1 MSSSFIEKNQ
11 QAVEALTR
19 YYIQNT
25 FQRSARID
33 HTVEH
38 ALQETLESMYI
49 PHEDSDIKIES
60 CQKIIEF
67 SEYIAGKVV
76 LYMADKGNPQREHD
90 KNQILRE
97 IGWSYYG
104 RFDFPRKERNKKTNR
119 MEEVFREYLYVYI
132 DPVGFDKGWEFLQ
145 VCAGPNPLL
154 KTKDGTPITDP
165 NKIDKFA
172 CNFTMVD
179 NIEDAVQFALDEEP
193 RPGFFFKQTP
203 AQISSAIA
211 FVSDIKR
218 LPAYIVSKVIP
229 FYQKIIDTELEARNV
244 ARQREAV
251 EKRYED
257 AVIYGAAEAVEP
269 ETTPEETPEVSHYG
283 MTDGDEGSFEF
294 LDDGDDHETEDAA
307 VEDTE
312 NDEAPSSP
320 IQPAVDSQPNG
331 AAAVGDSPTGTSGRH
346 EAPRRGFFQRLRD
359 SIQRPVNDAVASAGV
374 ISPLGSV
381 SEDQEESL
389 SDVDADVPA
398 VGATE
403 TETVGDADVTV
414 GGRHRKEDADDDTD
428 AETST
433 EDTELEDSDESD
445 GEESFES
452 ISETF
457 NWGSVSA
464 QYPADNHAP
473 LGVHDT
479 DDSADEAD
487 SLDAVGDAV
496 AKVNGEPEE
505 VADAPLNS
513 EEDDVDSND
522 APDNEDDDNDSEG
535 LEQEQ
540 ESESEEDEPEN
551 GEDSTPAPAVEAKFT
566 DDSTAIISLKQIGV
580 SENDRILLDP
590 KKHIDGDD
598 DWMKGSK

>member
-67 SEYIAGKVV
+67 SEYIANKVV

-132 DPVGFDKGWEFLQ
+132 DPVGFDQGWEFLQ

-257 AVIYGAAEAVEP
+257 AVIYGAAEVVEP
-269 ETTPEETPEVSHYG
+269 NTPEETQEVLHYG
-283 MTDGDEGSFEF
+283 MTDGDEGSFEL
-294 LDDGDDHETEDAA
+294 LDGGDNREAEDDVVEDA
-307 VEDTE
+307 E
-312 NDEAPSSP
+312 NNETPSSP
-320 IQPAVDSQPNG
+320 IQPAVDSQVSG
-331 AAAVGDSPTGTSGRH
+331 AAAVEDSLTGTSGRH

-359 SIQRPVNDAVASAGV
+359 SIQRPVNDAVAPAGV
-374 ISPLGSV
+374 MSPLGTV
-381 SEDQEESL
+381 SEDQEESPA
-389 SDVDADVPA
+389 DIDANVPA
-398 VGATE
+398 VEATG
-403 TETVGDADVTV
+403 TETVGDTDVTV

-433 EDTELEDSDESD
+433 EDTESEDTDESD
-445 GEESFES
+445 SEESFES

-473 LGVHDT
+473 LGVNDA
-479 DDSADEAD
+479 DNSADEAD
-487 SLDAVGDAV
+487 SLDAVEVDDDAEEIV
-496 AKVNGEPEE
+496 DEPS
-505 VADAPLNS
+505 DS
-513 EEDDVDSND
+513 EEDGL
-522 APDNEDDDNDSEG
+522 DNNNASDDDNDSDEA
-535 LEQEQ
+535 EQ
-540 ESESEEDEPEN
+540 ESEPEEDEPEN

>member
-49 PHEDSDIKIES
+49 HHEDSDIKIES

-67 SEYIAGKVV
+67 SEYIANKVV
-76 LYMADKGNPQREHD
+76 LYMADQDNPQREHD

-104 RFDFPRKERNKKTNR
+104 RFDFPRKERNKKTNK

-257 AVIYGAAEAVEP
+257 AVIYGAAEVVEP
-269 ETTPEETPEVSHYG
+269 NTPEETPEVSHYG
-283 MTDGDEGSFEF
+283 MADGDEDSFEF
-294 LDDGDDHETEDAA
+294 LDGGDDREVEDDA
-307 VEDTE
+307 VEDVD
-312 NDEAPSSP
+312 NDETPSSP
-320 IQPAVDSQPNG
+320 IQPAADSQPSG
-331 AAAVGDSPTGTSGRH
+331 AAAVDDNPADAIGRH

-359 SIQRPVNDAVASAGV
+359 SIQRPVNDAVAPAGV
-374 ISPLGSV
+374 MSPLGAV
-381 SEDQEESL
+381 SEDREKSPA
-389 SDVDADVPA
+389 DVDADVPA

-428 AETST
+428 AEAST
-433 EDTELEDSDESD
+433 DDTESEGTDESD

-473 LGVHDT
+473 LGVHSDDDDT
-479 DDSADEAD
+479 NEGD
-487 SLDAVGDAV
+487 SLDAGGEAV
-496 AKVNGEPEE
+496 AEVDDDAEEIVNVLPY
-505 VADAPLNS
+505 S
-513 EEDDVDSND
+513 EEDDADGNDSPEDAGVEND
-522 APDNEDDDNDSEG
+522 ADDVK
-535 LEQEQ
+535 QEQ
-540 ESESEEDEPEN
+540 ESEEDEPEN
-551 GEDSTPAPAVEAKFT
+551 GEDSDPTPAVEAKFT

>member
-67 SEYIAGKVV
+67 SEYIANKVV

-257 AVIYGAAEAVEP
+257 AVIYGAAEVVEP
-269 ETTPEETPEVSHYG
+269 STPEETPEVSYYG

-294 LDDGDDHETEDAA
+294 LDGGDDDHETEDAV
-307 VEDTE
+307 VENAE
-312 NDEAPSSP
+312 SDEAPSSP
-320 IQPAVDSQPNG
+320 IQPAVDSQPGG
-331 AAAVGDSPTGTSGRH
+331 AAAVDGNPAGTSGRH

-359 SIQRPVNDAVASAGV
+359 SIQRPVNDAVAPAGV
-374 ISPLGSV
+374 MSPLGAV
-381 SEDQEESL
+381 SEDQEKSPA
-389 SDVDADVPA
+389 DVDADVPA

-414 GGRHRKEDADDDTD
+414 GGRHRKEDSDDDTD
-428 AETST
+428 ADTNHEGT
-433 EDTELEDSDESD
+433 EQLEDSDESD
-445 GEESFES
+445 SEESFES

-473 LGVHDT
+473 LGVNDA
-479 DDSADEAD
+479 DNSADEAD
-487 SLDAVGDAV
+487 SLDAVEVDDDAEEI
-496 AKVNGEPEE
+496 VNVLPY
-505 VADAPLNS
+505 S
-513 EEDDVDSND
+513 EEDDADGNDSPEDAGVEND
-522 APDNEDDDNDSEG
+522 ADDVK
-535 LEQEQ
+535 QEQ
-540 ESESEEDEPEN
+540 ESEEDEPEN
-551 GEDSTPAPAVEAKFT
+551 GEDSDPTPAVEAKFT

>member
-1 MSSSFIEKNQ
+1 MSSSFIENNQ

-76 LYMADKGNPQREHD
+76 LYMADKENPQREHD

-104 RFDFPRKERNKKTNR
+104 RFDFPRKERNKKTNK

-132 DPVGFDKGWEFLQ
+132 DPVGFDQGWEFLQ

-165 NKIDKFA
+165 SKIDKFA
-172 CNFTMVD
+172 CNFTMVSD
-179 NIEDAVQFALDEEP
+179 IEEAVQFALDEEP

-257 AVIYGAAEAVEP
+257 AVIYGAAEVVE
-269 ETTPEETPEVSHYG
+269 PEETPEVSHYG
-283 MTDGDEGSFEF
+283 MTDGDEDSFEF
-294 LDDGDDHETEDAA
+294 LDGGGDDDREAEDDA
-307 VEDTE
+307 VEDAD
-312 NDEAPSSP
+312 NDETPSSP
-320 IQPAVDSQPNG
+320 IQPAVDSQSSG
-331 AAAVGDSPTGTSGRH
+331 TAAVDDNPAGTSGRH

-359 SIQRPVNDAVASAGV
+359 SIQRPVNDTVAPAGV
-374 ISPLGSV
+374 MSPLGIV
-381 SEDQEESL
+381 SEEQEESPADAN
-389 SDVDADVPA
+389 SDAPA
-398 VGATE
+398 VEETG
-403 TETVGDADVTV
+403 TETVGDIDVTV
-414 GGRHRKEDADDDTD
+414 GGRHRKDDADDDTD
-428 AETST
+428 ADAIT
-433 EDTELEDSDESD
+433 EDTELEDADNPDS
-445 GEESFES
+445 EESFES

-464 QYPADNHAP
+464 QYPADNHTP
-473 LGVHDT
+473 LGAHDSS
-479 DDSADEAD
+479 DSADEAD
-487 SLDAVGDAV
+487 PLDAGEGTVIEVDGDSEEI
-496 AKVNGEPEE
+496 VNVLP
-505 VADAPLNS
+505 DS
-513 EEDDVDSND
+513 EEDDADGNDSPED
-522 APDNEDDDNDSEG
+522 AGVDNDSEDV
-535 LEQEQ
+535 EQEQ
-540 ESESEEDEPEN
+540 ESEEEESETR
-551 GEDSTPAPAVEAKFT
+551 EDSTPAPAVEAKFT

>member
-67 SEYIAGKVV
+67 SEYIANKVV

-132 DPVGFDKGWEFLQ
+132 DPVGFDQGWEFLQ

-257 AVIYGAAEAVEP
+257 AVIYGAAEVVEP
-269 ETTPEETPEVSHYG
+269 NTPEETQEVLHYG

-294 LDDGDDHETEDAA
+294 LDGGDNREAEDDVVEDA
-307 VEDTE
+307 E
-312 NDEAPSSP
+312 NNETPSSP
-320 IQPAVDSQPNG
+320 IQPAVDSQVSG
-331 AAAVGDSPTGTSGRH
+331 AAAVEDSLTGTSGRH

-359 SIQRPVNDAVASAGV
+359 SIQRPVNDAVAPAGV
-374 ISPLGSV
+374 MSPLGTV
-381 SEDQEESL
+381 SEDQEESPA
-389 SDVDADVPA
+389 DIDANVPA
-398 VGATE
+398 VEATG
-403 TETVGDADVTV
+403 TETV

-433 EDTELEDSDESD
+433 EDTESEDTDESD
-445 GEESFES
+445 SEESFES

-473 LGVHDT
+473 LGVNDA
-479 DDSADEAD
+479 DNSADEAD
-487 SLDAVGDAV
+487 SLDAVEVDDDAEEIV
-496 AKVNGEPEE
+496 DEPS
-505 VADAPLNS
+505 DS
-513 EEDDVDSND
+513 EEDGL
-522 APDNEDDDNDSEG
+522 DNNNASDDDNDSDEA
-535 LEQEQ
+535 EQ
-540 ESESEEDEPEN
+540 ESEPEEDEPEN

>member
-67 SEYIAGKVV
+67 SEYIAQKVV
-76 LYMADKGNPQREHD
+76 LYMADKENPQREHD

-104 RFDFPRKERNKKTNR
+104 RFDFPRKERNKKTNK

-132 DPVGFDKGWEFLQ
+132 DPVGFNSGWEFLQ

-257 AVIYGAAEAVEP
+257 AVIYGAAEVVEP
-269 ETTPEETPEVSHYG
+269 ETAPEESLEVSHYG
-283 MTDGDEGSFEF
+283 MADGDDDSFEF
-294 LDDGDDHETEDAA
+294 LDGGDDDREVEDDA
-307 VEDTE
+307 VEDAD
-312 NDEAPSSP
+312 NDETPSSP
-320 IQPAVDSQPNG
+320 IQPAVDSQASG
-331 AAAVGDSPTGTSGRH
+331 AVAVDDTPAGTSGRH

-359 SIQRPVNDAVASAGV
+359 SIQRPVNDAVVPAGV
-374 ISPLGSV
+374 MSPLGAV
-381 SEDQEESL
+381 SEDREESPV
-389 SDVDADVPA
+389 DIDADVPA
-398 VGATE
+398 VGATG

-428 AETST
+428 ADANT
-433 EDTELEDSDESD
+433 DNTELEDSDESD

-464 QYPADNHAP
+464 QYPADNHTP
-473 LGVHDT
+473 LDVHNDDT
-479 DDSADEAD
+479 NEGD
-487 SLDAVGDAV
+487 SLDTGGEAVAEVGDDA
-496 AKVNGEPEE
+496 EE

-513 EEDDVDSND
+513 EEDDADSND
-522 APDNEDDDNDSEG
+522 TSNDVDDDNDSEG
-535 LEQEQ
+535 VEQEQ
-540 ESESEEDEPEN
+540 ESEEEESETKE
-551 GEDSTPAPAVEAKFT
+551 GSAPAVEAKFT

>member
-1 MSSSFIEKNQ
+1 MSSSFIEKNG

-67 SEYIAGKVV
+67 SESIAQKVV
-76 LYMADKGNPQREHD
+76 FYMADKGNPQRAHD

-132 DPVGFDKGWEFLQ
+132 DPVGFDQGWEFLQ

-244 ARQREAV
+244 TRQREAV

-257 AVIYGAAEAVEP
+257 AVIYGAAEVVDP
-269 ETTPEETPEVSHYG
+269 ESTPEETPEVSHYG
-283 MTDGDEGSFEF
+283 VTDGDEDNFEF
-294 LDDGDDHETEDAA
+294 LDGGDNREIEDDA
-307 VEDTE
+307 VEDAE
-312 NDEAPSSP
+312 NNENPSSP
-320 IQPAVDSQPNG
+320 IQS
-331 AAAVGDSPTGTSGRH
+331 AADSPAAMDDTPAGTGGRH

-359 SIQRPVNDAVASAGV
+359 SIQRSVNDAVAPAGV
-374 ISPLGSV
+374 MSPLGAV
-381 SEDQEESL
+381 SEDQEES
-389 SDVDADVPA
+389 SADVDADAPA
-398 VGATE
+398 TGETG
-403 TETVGDADVTV
+403 TETVGGTDVTV
-414 GGRHRKEDADDDTD
+414 GGRHRKEDANDDTD
-428 AETST
+428 AETGT
-433 EDTELEDSDESD
+433 EDTELEDSDEPD

-464 QYPADNHAP
+464 QYPADNHTP
-473 LGVHDT
+473 LGEHDT

-487 SLDAVGDAV
+487 SLDAGGGTVTE
-496 AKVNGEPEE
+496 VNGESEE

-513 EEDDVDSND
+513 EEDDAESND
-522 APDNEDDDNDSEG
+522 APDDEDDDNDSDEA
-535 LEQEQ
+535 EREP
-540 ESESEEDEPEN
+540 EEDEPEN

>member
-11 QAVEALTR
+11 QAVETLTR

-257 AVIYGAAEAVEP
+257 AVIYGAAEVVEP
-269 ETTPEETPEVSHYG
+269 NTLEETPEVSHYG
-283 MTDGDEGSFEF
+283 MTDGDEDSFEF
-294 LDDGDDHETEDAA
+294 LDGGDNREVEDDA
-307 VEDTE
+307 VEDAE
-312 NDEAPSSP
+312 SDEAPSSP
-320 IQPAVDSQPNG
+320 IQPAVDSQPSG
-331 AAAVGDSPTGTSGRH
+331 AAAVDGTPAGTSGRH

-359 SIQRPVNDAVASAGV
+359 SIQRPVNDAVAPAGV
-374 ISPLGSV
+374 MSPLGTV
-381 SEDQEESL
+381 SEDQEESPA
-389 SDVDADVPA
+389 DVDADVPA
-398 VGATE
+398 VEETG
-403 TETVGDADVTV
+403 TETVGDTDVTL

-433 EDTELEDSDESD
+433 EDTELEGTDESD
-445 GEESFES
+445 SEESFES

-473 LGVHDT
+473 LGVNDA
-479 DDSADEAD
+479 DNSADEAD
-487 SLDAVGDAV
+487 SLDAVEVDDDAEEIV
-496 AKVNGEPEE
+496 DEPS
-505 VADAPLNS
+505 DS
-513 EEDDVDSND
+513 EEEGL
-522 APDNEDDDNDSEG
+522 DNNNASDDDNDSDEA
-535 LEQEQ
+535 EQ
-540 ESESEEDEPEN
+540 ESEPEEDEPEN

>member
-1 MSSSFIEKNQ
+1 MSSSFIEKNG

-67 SEYIAGKVV
+67 SERIAQKVV
-76 LYMADKGNPQREHD
+76 FYMADKGNPQREHD

-132 DPVGFDKGWEFLQ
+132 DPVGFDQGWEFLQ

-269 ETTPEETPEVSHYG
+269 ESTTEETPEVSHYG

-294 LDDGDDHETEDAA
+294 LDGGDDHETENAA
-307 VEDTE
+307 VEAVE
-312 NDEAPSSP
+312 SDEAPSSP
-320 IQPAVDSQPNG
+320 IQPVIDSQPSDT
-331 AAAVGDSPTGTSGRH
+331 AAVDDTPAGTSGRH

-359 SIQRPVNDAVASAGV
+359 SIQRPVNDAVAPAGV
-374 ISPLGSV
+374 MSPLGAI
-381 SEDQEESL
+381 SEDQEESPT
-389 SDVDADVPA
+389 DVDADAPA
-398 VGATE
+398 VEETG
-403 TETVGDADVTV
+403 TETVGGTDVTV
-414 GGRHRKEDADDDTD
+414 SGRHRKEDADDDTD

-433 EDTELEDSDESD
+433 EDTDLENADESD
-445 GEESFES
+445 SEESFEP

-464 QYPADNHAP
+464 QYPADNHTP
-473 LGVHDT
+473 LGVHDN
-479 DDSADEAD
+479 DDSSDEAD
-487 SLDAVGDAV
+487 SLDAGGDADTETD
-496 AKVNGEPEE
+496 GELEE
-505 VADAPLNS
+505 IVDALS
-513 EEDDVDSND
+513 DTEEDDD
-522 APDNEDDDNDSEG
+522 AAEEADGDNGSDDV
-535 LEQEQ
+535 EQ
-540 ESESEEDEPEN
+540 ESEEDKPDTEEY
-551 GEDSTPAPAVEAKFT
+551 PAADPTPAVEAKFT

>member
-104 RFDFPRKERNKKTNR
+104 RFDFPRKERNKKTNK

-257 AVIYGAAEAVEP
+257 AVIYGAAEVVEF
-269 ETTPEETPEVSHYG
+269 ETTPEESLEVSHYG
-283 MTDGDEGSFEF
+283 MTDGDEDSFEF
-294 LDDGDDHETEDAA
+294 LDGGDNREVEDDA
-307 VEDTE
+307 VEDADK
-312 NDEAPSSP
+312 DETPSSP
-320 IQPAVDSQPNG
+320 IQSAVDSQPSG
-331 AAAVGDSPTGTSGRH
+331 AAAVDNNPAGTSGRH

-359 SIQRPVNDAVASAGV
+359 SIQRPVNDAVAPAGV
-374 ISPLGSV
+374 MSPLGAV
-381 SEDQEESL
+381 SEDQEESPD
-389 SDVDADVPA
+389 DVDPDVPA
-398 VGATE
+398 VEATE
-403 TETVGDADVTV
+403 TETVGDADATV
-414 GGRHRKEDADDDTD
+414 GGRHRKEDSDDDTD
-428 AETST
+428 EDANT
-433 EDTELEDSDESD
+433 EDTASEGTDESD
-445 GEESFES
+445 SEESFES

-464 QYPADNHAP
+464 QYPADNHTP
-473 LGVHDT
+473 LGVNDA
-479 DDSADEAD
+479 DNSADEAD
-487 SLDAVGDAV
+487 SLDVVEEAATEVDGDL
-496 AKVNGEPEE
+496 EE
-505 VADAPLNS
+505 IVDAPLDS
-513 EEDDVDSND
+513 EEDDLDNNDASND
-522 APDNEDDDNDSEG
+522 IDNDNDSEG
-535 LEQEQ
+535 VEQEQ
-540 ESESEEDEPEN
+540 ESEEDEPEN

>member
-11 QAVEALTR
+11 QAVETLTR

-104 RFDFPRKERNKKTNR
+104 RFDFPRKERNKKTNK

-132 DPVGFDKGWEFLQ
+132 DPIGFDKGWEFLQ

-257 AVIYGAAEAVEP
+257 AVIYGAAEVVEP
-269 ETTPEETPEVSHYG
+269 NTPEETPEVLHYG
-283 MTDGDEGSFEF
+283 MTDGDEDSFEF
-294 LDDGDDHETEDAA
+294 LDGGDDDHEVEDDA
-307 VEDTE
+307 VEDAD
-312 NDEAPSSP
+312 NDETPSSP
-320 IQPAVDSQPNG
+320 IQPAVDSQASG
-331 AAAVGDSPTGTSGRH
+331 AVAVDDTPSDASGRH

-359 SIQRPVNDAVASAGV
+359 SIQRPVNDTVASAGV
-374 ISPLGSV
+374 MSPLGAV
-381 SEDQEESL
+381 SEDREKSPA
-389 SDVDADVPA
+389 DVDADAPA
-398 VGATE
+398 VEATG
-403 TETVGDADVTV
+403 TEIVGDTDVTLV
-414 GGRHRKEDADDDTD
+414 GRHRKEDTDDDTD
-428 AETST
+428 VETST
-433 EDTELEDSDESD
+433 DDTELEDSDESD
-445 GEESFES
+445 SEESFES

-457 NWGSVSA
+457 KWGSVSA
-464 QYPADNHAP
+464 QYPADNHTP
-473 LGVHDT
+473 LGVNDA
-479 DDSADEAD
+479 DNSADEAD
-487 SLDAVGDAV
+487 SLDVVEEAATEVDGDSEEIINVLPDSEEGDA
-496 AKVNGEPEE
+496 
-505 VADAPLNS
+505 
-513 EEDDVDSND
+513 DSND
-522 APDNEDDDNDSEG
+522 SPDNEDDDNDSEG
-535 LEQEQ
+535 VEQEQ
-540 ESESEEDEPEN
+540 ESEPEEDEPEN
-551 GEDSTPAPAVEAKFT
+551 GEDSTPASAVEAKFT

>member
-67 SEYIAGKVV
+67 SEYIANKVV
-76 LYMADKGNPQREHD
+76 FYMADQDNPQREHD

-257 AVIYGAAEAVEP
+257 AVIYGAAEVVEP
-269 ETTPEETPEVSHYG
+269 NTPEETPEVSHYG
-283 MTDGDEGSFEF
+283 MTDGDEDSFEF
-294 LDDGDDHETEDAA
+294 LDGGDDDREVEDDA
-307 VEDTE
+307 VEDAD
-312 NDEAPSSP
+312 NDETPSSP
-320 IQPAVDSQPNG
+320 IQPAVDSQASG
-331 AAAVGDSPTGTSGRH
+331 AVAVDDTPSDASGRH

-359 SIQRPVNDAVASAGV
+359 SIQRPVNDTVASAGV
-374 ISPLGSV
+374 MSPLGAV
-381 SEDQEESL
+381 SEDREKSPA
-389 SDVDADVPA
+389 DVDADAPA
-398 VGATE
+398 VEETGTE
-403 TETVGDADVTV
+403 IVGDADATL

-428 AETST
+428 ADAIT
-433 EDTELEDSDESD
+433 EDTESEGTDESD

-464 QYPADNHAP
+464 QYPADNHTP
-473 LGVHDT
+473 LGVNDA
-479 DDSADEAD
+479 DNSADEAD
-487 SLDAVGDAV
+487 SLDAGGEAV
-496 AKVNGEPEE
+496 AEVDDDAEEIVNVLP
-505 VADAPLNS
+505 DS
-513 EEDDVDSND
+513 EEDDADGSDSPEDAGVEND
-522 APDNEDDDNDSEG
+522 ADDV
-535 LEQEQ
+535 EQ
-540 ESESEEDEPEN
+540 ESEEDKPDT
-551 GEDSTPAPAVEAKFT
+551 EDYPAADPTPAVEAKFT

>member
-76 LYMADKGNPQREHD
+76 LYMADKENPQREHD

-104 RFDFPRKERNKKTNR
+104 RFDFPRKERNKKTNK

-132 DPVGFDKGWEFLQ
+132 DPVGFNQGWEFLQ

-172 CNFTMVD
+172 CNFTMVND
-179 NIEDAVQFALDEEP
+179 IEEAVQFALDEEP

-257 AVIYGAAEAVEP
+257 AVIYGAAEVVEP
-269 ETTPEETPEVSHYG
+269 NTPEETPEVSHYG
-283 MTDGDEGSFEF
+283 MTDGDEDSFEF
-294 LDDGDDHETEDAA
+294 LDGGDDDHEAEDDTVEDA
-307 VEDTE
+307 D
-312 NDEAPSSP
+312 NDETPSSP
-320 IQPAVDSQPNG
+320 IQPAVDSQASG
-331 AAAVGDSPTGTSGRH
+331 AVAVDDTPAGTSGRH

-359 SIQRPVNDAVASAGV
+359 SIQRPVNDTVAPVSV
-374 ISPLGSV
+374 VSPLGAV
-381 SEDQEESL
+381 SEEQKESPA
-389 SDVDADVPA
+389 DANSGTPA
-398 VGATE
+398 VEATK
-403 TETVGDADVTV
+403 TETVGDTDVTLV
-414 GGRHRKEDADDDTD
+414 GRHRKDDAEDDTD
-428 AETST
+428 ADANT
-433 EDTELEDSDESD
+433 EDTESEDTDKPDS
-445 GEESFES
+445 EESFEP

-487 SLDAVGDAV
+487 SLDASGEVV
-496 AKVNGEPEE
+496 AEVDDDVEEIVDEPS
-505 VADAPLNS
+505 DS
-513 EEDDVDSND
+513 EEDDAGSND
-522 APDNEDDDNDSEG
+522 ASNDVDDDNDSDEA
-535 LEQEQ
+535 EQKP
-540 ESESEEDEPEN
+540 EEDEPEN
-551 GEDSTPAPAVEAKFT
+551 GEDSAPAPAVEAKFT

>member
-104 RFDFPRKERNKKTNR
+104 RFDFPRKERNKKTNK

-257 AVIYGAAEAVEP
+257 AVIYGAAEVVE
-269 ETTPEETPEVSHYG
+269 PEETPEVSHYG
-283 MTDGDEGSFEF
+283 MTDGDEDNFEF
-294 LDDGDDHETEDAA
+294 LDGGDDREVEDDA
-307 VEDTE
+307 VEDAD
-312 NDEAPSSP
+312 NDETPSSL
-320 IQPAVDSQPNG
+320 IQPAVDSQPSG
-331 AAAVGDSPTGTSGRH
+331 AAAVDDTPAGTSGRH

-359 SIQRPVNDAVASAGV
+359 SIQRPVNDAVAPAGV
-374 ISPLGSV
+374 MSPLGAV
-381 SEDQEESL
+381 SEDREESPD
-389 SDVDADVPA
+389 DVDADVPA

-414 GGRHRKEDADDDTD
+414 GGRHRKDDADDDTD
-428 AETST
+428 AGTIT
-433 EDTELEDSDESD
+433 EDTEQLEDSDESD

-464 QYPADNHAP
+464 QYPADNHTP
-473 LGVHDT
+473 LGAHDT

-487 SLDAVGDAV
+487 SLDVVEEAV
-496 AKVNGEPEE
+496 AGVDG
-505 VADAPLNS
+505 DS
-513 EEDDVDSND
+513 EEIVNVLSDSEDGNDSPEDADVYNDSDDV
-522 APDNEDDDNDSEG
+522 
-535 LEQEQ
+535 EQEQ
-540 ESESEEDEPEN
+540 ESEEDDPEN

>member
-1 MSSSFIEKNQ
+1 MSSSFIEKNG

-104 RFDFPRKERNKKTNR
+104 RFDFPRKERNKKTNK

-257 AVIYGAAEAVEP
+257 AVIYGAAEVVEP
-269 ETTPEETPEVSHYG
+269 NAPEETPEVSHYG
-283 MTDGDEGSFEF
+283 MADGDEDSFEF
-294 LDDGDDHETEDAA
+294 LDGGDDREVEDDA
-307 VEDTE
+307 VEDVD
-312 NDEAPSSP
+312 NDETPSSP
-320 IQPAVDSQPNG
+320 IQPAADSQPSG
-331 AAAVGDSPTGTSGRH
+331 AAAVDNNPAGTSGRH

-359 SIQRPVNDAVASAGV
+359 SIQRPVNDAVVSAGV
-374 ISPLGSV
+374 MSPLGAV
-381 SEDQEESL
+381 SEDREESPA
-389 SDVDADVPA
+389 DVDADVPA

-414 GGRHRKEDADDDTD
+414 GGRHRKEDSDDDAD
-428 AETST
+428 AGTNHEGT
-433 EDTELEDSDESD
+433 EQLEDSDESD

-473 LGVHDT
+473 LGVNDA
-479 DDSADEAD
+479 DNSADEAD
-487 SLDAVGDAV
+487 SLDAVEVDDDAEEIV
-496 AKVNGEPEE
+496 DEPS
-505 VADAPLNS
+505 DS
-513 EEDDVDSND
+513 EEDDADSND
-522 APDNEDDDNDSEG
+522 TSNDVDDDNDSEG
-535 LEQEQ
+535 VEQEQ
-540 ESESEEDEPEN
+540 ESEEDEHEN
-551 GEDSTPAPAVEAKFT
+551 GEGSTPAPAVEAKFT

>member
-67 SEYIAGKVV
+67 SEYIANKVV

-104 RFDFPRKERNKKTNR
+104 RFDFPRKERNKKTNK

-257 AVIYGAAEAVEP
+257 AVIYGAAEVVEP
-269 ETTPEETPEVSHYG
+269 ENISGETPEVSHYG
-283 MTDGDEGSFEF
+283 MTDGDEDNFEF
-294 LDDGDDHETEDAA
+294 IDGGDDDHELEDDA
-307 VEDTE
+307 VEDAD
-312 NDEAPSSP
+312 NDETPSSP
-320 IQPAVDSQPNG
+320 IQPAVGSHPSG
-331 AAAVGDSPTGTSGRH
+331 AAAVDDTPAGNSGRH

-359 SIQRPVNDAVASAGV
+359 SIQRPANDTVAPAGAM
-374 ISPLGSV
+374 SPLSTV
-381 SEDQEESL
+381 SEDQEESPA
-389 SDVDADVPA
+389 DVDANSPA
-398 VGATE
+398 VEATE
-403 TETVGDADVTV
+403 TETVGDTDMPL
-414 GGRHRKEDADDDTD
+414 GGRHRKEDSGDDTD
-428 AETST
+428 ADANT
-433 EDTELEDSDESD
+433 EGTEQLEDSDESD
-445 GEESFES
+445 SEESFES

-464 QYPADNHAP
+464 QYPADNHTP
-473 LGVHDT
+473 LGAHDT
-479 DDSADEAD
+479 DDSADEAA
-487 SLDAVGDAV
+487 SLDAGGEAV
-496 AKVNGEPEE
+496 AEVDDDAEEIVDEPS
-505 VADAPLNS
+505 DS
-513 EEDDVDSND
+513 EEDGLDNNDVS
-522 APDNEDDDNDSEG
+522 DDDNDSDEA
-535 LEQEQ
+535 EQ
-540 ESESEEDEPEN
+540 ESEPEEDKPEN

>member
-76 LYMADKGNPQREHD
+76 LYMSDEENPQREHD

-97 IGWSYYG
+97 IGWAYYN
-104 RFDFPRKERNKKTNR
+104 RFDFPRKERNKKTNK
-119 MEEVFREYLYVYI
+119 MEEVFREHLYVYI
-132 DPVGFDKGWEFLQ
+132 DPVGFDQGWEFLQ
-145 VCAGPNPLL
+145 VCVGPNPLL

-165 NKIDKFA
+165 NKIDQFA
-172 CNFTMVD
+172 CNFTMVN

-257 AVIYGAAEAVEP
+257 AVIHGAAEVVEP
-269 ETTPEETPEVSHYG
+269 ETTPAETPEVSHYG
-283 MTDGDEGSFEF
+283 MTGGDEDSFEF
-294 LDDGDDHETEDAA
+294 LDGGDDDREVEDDA
-307 VEDTE
+307 VEDAE
-312 NDEAPSSP
+312 NDETPSSP
-320 IQPAVDSQPNG
+320 IQPKVDSLSSG
-331 AAAVGDSPTGTSGRH
+331 AAAADASDRDEV
-346 EAPRRGFFQRLRD
+346 PRRGFFQRLRD
-359 SIQRPVNDAVASAGV
+359 SIQRPVNDAVAPAGV
-374 ISPLGSV
+374 MSPLSTV
-381 SEDQEESL
+381 SENQKESPA
-389 SDVDADVPA
+389 DVDANAPA
-398 VGATE
+398 VEATE
-403 TETVGDADVTV
+403 TETVGDTDVTV
-414 GGRHRKEDADDDTD
+414 GGRHRKEDADGDTD
-428 AETST
+428 AGIST
-433 EDTELEDSDESD
+433 EDTASEGTDESD
-445 GEESFES
+445 SEESFES

-473 LGVHDT
+473 LSVNDV
-479 DDSADEAD
+479 DNSADEAD
-487 SLDAVGDAV
+487 SLDVVEEAATEVDGDSEEI
-496 AKVNGEPEE
+496 VNVLP
-505 VADAPLNS
+505 DS
-513 EEDDVDSND
+513 EEDDADGNDSPKDAGVEND
-522 APDNEDDDNDSEG
+522 ADG
-535 LEQEQ
+535 VEQEQ
-540 ESESEEDEPEN
+540 ESEEDESEPS
-551 GEDSTPAPAVEAKFT
+551 EDPVPAVEARFT

>member
-1 MSSSFIEKNQ
+1 MSSSFIEKNG

-104 RFDFPRKERNKKTNR
+104 RFDFPRKERNKKTNK

-179 NIEDAVQFALDEEP
+179 NVEDAVQFALDEEP

-257 AVIYGAAEAVEP
+257 AVIYGAAEVVEP
-269 ETTPEETPEVSHYG
+269 NTPEETPEVSHYG
-283 MTDGDEGSFEF
+283 MTDGDEDSFEF
-294 LDDGDDHETEDAA
+294 LDGGDNREVEDDA
-307 VEDTE
+307 VEDAD
-312 NDEAPSSP
+312 NDETPSSP
-320 IQPAVDSQPNG
+320 IQPAVDSQPSG
-331 AAAVGDSPTGTSGRH
+331 AAAVDDTPSDASGRH

-359 SIQRPVNDAVASAGV
+359 SIQRPVNDAVVPAGV
-374 ISPLGSV
+374 MSPLSTV
-381 SEDQEESL
+381 SEDQEESPT
-389 SDVDADVPA
+389 DVDADAHSVEET
-398 VGATE
+398 G
-403 TETVGDADVTV
+403 TETVGDTDVTLV
-414 GGRHRKEDADDDTD
+414 GRHRKEDAEDDTD
-428 AETST
+428 ADKNT
-433 EDTELEDSDESD
+433 EDTESEDSDESD
-445 GEESFES
+445 SEESFES

-473 LGVHDT
+473 LGAHD
-479 DDSADEAD
+479 DDDDTNEGD
-487 SLDAVGDAV
+487 PLDAGGEAV
-496 AKVNGEPEE
+496 AEVDDDAEE
-505 VADAPLNS
+505 AVDAPSSS
-513 EEDDVDSND
+513 EEDDADSND
-522 APDNEDDDNDSEG
+522 TSNDVDDDNDSEG
-535 LEQEQ
+535 VEQEQ
-540 ESESEEDEPEN
+540 ESEEDEHEN
-551 GEDSTPAPAVEAKFT
+551 GEGSTPAPAVEAKFT

>member
-67 SEYIAGKVV
+67 SEYIANKVV

-104 RFDFPRKERNKKTNR
+104 RFDFPRKERNKKTNK

-257 AVIYGAAEAVEP
+257 AVIYGAAEVVE
-269 ETTPEETPEVSHYG
+269 PEETPEVSHYG
-283 MTDGDEGSFEF
+283 MTDGDEDNFEF
-294 LDDGDDHETEDAA
+294 LDGGDDREVEDDA
-307 VEDTE
+307 VEDAD
-312 NDEAPSSP
+312 NDETPSSP
-320 IQPAVDSQPNG
+320 IQPAVDSQPSG
-331 AAAVGDSPTGTSGRH
+331 AAAVDDTPAGTSGRH

-359 SIQRPVNDAVASAGV
+359 SIQRPVNDAVAPAGV
-374 ISPLGSV
+374 MSPLGAV
-381 SEDQEESL
+381 SEDREESPD
-389 SDVDADVPA
+389 DVDADVPA

-414 GGRHRKEDADDDTD
+414 GGRHRKDDADDDTD
-428 AETST
+428 AGTIT
-433 EDTELEDSDESD
+433 EDTEQLEDSDESD

-464 QYPADNHAP
+464 QYPADNHTP
-473 LGVHDT
+473 LGAHDT

-487 SLDAVGDAV
+487 SLDVVEEAV
-496 AKVNGEPEE
+496 AGVDG
-505 VADAPLNS
+505 DS
-513 EEDDVDSND
+513 EEIVNVLSDSEDGNDSPEDADVYNDSDDV
-522 APDNEDDDNDSEG
+522 
-535 LEQEQ
+535 EQEQ
-540 ESESEEDEPEN
+540 ESEEDDPEN

>member
-1 MSSSFIEKNQ
+1 MSSSFIEKNG

-67 SEYIAGKVV
+67 SEYIANKVV
-76 LYMADKGNPQREHD
+76 LYMADKGNLQREHD

-257 AVIYGAAEAVEP
+257 AVIYGAAEVVEP
-269 ETTPEETPEVSHYG
+269 ENISGETPEVSHYG

-294 LDDGDDHETEDAA
+294 LDGGDDREVEDDVVEDA
-307 VEDTE
+307 E
-312 NDEAPSSP
+312 NNENPSSP
-320 IQPAVDSQPNG
+320 IQSAADSQPSG
-331 AAAVGDSPTGTSGRH
+331 AVAVDGTPSGTSGRH

-359 SIQRPVNDAVASAGV
+359 SIQRPVNDAVVPAGV
-374 ISPLGSV
+374 MSPLGAV
-381 SEDQEESL
+381 SEDREESPA
-389 SDVDADVPA
+389 DVDADVPA
-398 VGATE
+398 VEETG
-403 TETVGDADVTV
+403 TETVGDTDVTL

-433 EDTELEDSDESD
+433 DDTELEDSDESD
-445 GEESFES
+445 NEESFES

-464 QYPADNHAP
+464 QYPADNHTP
-473 LGVHDT
+473 LGVNDA
-479 DDSADEAD
+479 DNSADEAD
-487 SLDAVGDAV
+487 SLDVAEEAATEVDGDSEEI
-496 AKVNGEPEE
+496 VNVLP
-505 VADAPLNS
+505 DS
-513 EEDDVDSND
+513 EEDDADGNDSPEDTGVDND
-522 APDNEDDDNDSEG
+522 ADDV
-535 LEQEQ
+535 EQEP
-540 ESESEEDEPEN
+540 EEDEPEN
-551 GEDSTPAPAVEAKFT
+551 GKDSTPAPAVEAKFT

>member
-67 SEYIAGKVV
+67 SEYIANKVV

-132 DPVGFDKGWEFLQ
+132 DPVGFDQGWEFLQ

-257 AVIYGAAEAVEP
+257 AVIYGAAEVVEP
-269 ETTPEETPEVSHYG
+269 NTPEETQEVLHYG

-294 LDDGDDHETEDAA
+294 LDGGDNREAEDDVVEDA
-307 VEDTE
+307 E
-312 NDEAPSSP
+312 NNETPSSP
-320 IQPAVDSQPNG
+320 IQPAVDSQPSG
-331 AAAVGDSPTGTSGRH
+331 AAAVEDSLTGTSGRH

-359 SIQRPVNDAVASAGV
+359 SIQRPVNDAVAPAGV
-374 ISPLGSV
+374 MSPLGAV
-381 SEDQEESL
+381 SEDQEESPA
-389 SDVDADVPA
+389 DVDADVPA
-398 VGATE
+398 VEATGAE
-403 TETVGDADVTV
+403 IVGDADVTL
-414 GGRHRKEDADDDTD
+414 GGRHRKEDADDGTD

-433 EDTELEDSDESD
+433 EGTESEDTDESD
-445 GEESFES
+445 SEESFES

-473 LGVHDT
+473 LGVNDA
-479 DDSADEAD
+479 DNSADEAD
-487 SLDAVGDAV
+487 SLDAVEVDDDAEEIV
-496 AKVNGEPEE
+496 DEPS
-505 VADAPLNS
+505 DS
-513 EEDDVDSND
+513 EEDGL
-522 APDNEDDDNDSEG
+522 DNNNASDDDNDSDEA
-535 LEQEQ
+535 EQ
-540 ESESEEDEPEN
+540 ESEPEEDEPEN

>member
-67 SEYIAGKVV
+67 SESIAQKVV
-76 LYMADKGNPQREHD
+76 FYMADKGNPQREHD

-132 DPVGFDKGWEFLQ
+132 DPVGFDQGWEFLQ

-257 AVIYGAAEAVEP
+257 AVIYGAAEVVDP
-269 ETTPEETPEVSHYG
+269 ESTPEETPEVLHYG
-283 MTDGDEGSFEF
+283 MTDGDEDNFEF
-294 LDDGDDHETEDAA
+294 LDGGDDNETEDAA
-307 VEDTE
+307 VEDVE
-312 NDEAPSSP
+312 SDEAPSSP
-320 IQPAVDSQPNG
+320 IQPVVDSQPSG
-331 AAAVGDSPTGTSGRH
+331 AAAVDDTPADTSGRH

-359 SIQRPVNDAVASAGV
+359 SIQRPVNDAVAPAGV
-374 ISPLGSV
+374 MSPLGAV
-381 SEDQEESL
+381 SEDQGES
-389 SDVDADVPA
+389 SADVDADAPA
-398 VGATE
+398 VEETG
-403 TETVGDADVTV
+403 TETVGGTDVTV
-414 GGRHRKEDADDDTD
+414 GGRHRKEDANDDTD
-428 AETST
+428 AETGT
-433 EDTELEDSDESD
+433 EDTELEDSDEPD

-464 QYPADNHAP
+464 QYPADNHTP
-473 LGVHDT
+473 LGVNDA
-479 DDSADEAD
+479 DNSADEAD
-487 SLDAVGDAV
+487 SLDAVEVDDDAEEIV
-496 AKVNGEPEE
+496 DEPS
-505 VADAPLNS
+505 DS
-513 EEDDVDSND
+513 EEDGLDNND
-522 APDNEDDDNDSEG
+522 ASDDDNDSDEA
-535 LEQEQ
+535 EQ
-540 ESESEEDEPEN
+540 ESEPEEDEPEN

>member
-67 SEYIAGKVV
+67 SEYIANKVV
-76 LYMADKGNPQREHD
+76 FYMADKGNPQREHD

-132 DPVGFDKGWEFLQ
+132 DPVGFDQGWEFLQ

-218 LPAYIVSKVIP
+218 LSAYIVSKVIP

-251 EKRYED
+251 ENRYED
-257 AVIYGAAEAVEP
+257 AVIYGAAEVVEP
-269 ETTPEETPEVSHYG
+269 NTPEETPEASHYG
-283 MTDGDEGSFEF
+283 MTDGDEDSFEF
-294 LDDGDDHETEDAA
+294 LDGGDNREVEDYA
-307 VEDTE
+307 VEDAD
-312 NDEAPSSP
+312 NDETPSSP
-320 IQPAVDSQPNG
+320 IQSAVDSQPSG
-331 AAAVGDSPTGTSGRH
+331 AAAVDNNPAGTSGRH

-359 SIQRPVNDAVASAGV
+359 SIQRPVNDAVAPAGV
-374 ISPLGSV
+374 MSPLGAV
-381 SEDQEESL
+381 SEDREKSPA
-389 SDVDADVPA
+389 DVDADVPA

-403 TETVGDADVTV
+403 AETVGDADVTV

-433 EDTELEDSDESD
+433 EDTESEDTDESD
-445 GEESFES
+445 SEESFES

-473 LGVHDT
+473 LGVNDA
-479 DDSADEAD
+479 DNSADEAD
-487 SLDAVGDAV
+487 SLDAGGDADT
-496 AKVNGEPEE
+496 ETDDESEE
-505 VADAPLNS
+505 LVDASLNS
-513 EEDDVDSND
+513 EENDADSND
-522 APDNEDDDNDSEG
+522 APEEADVDNDADDV
-535 LEQEQ
+535 EQEP
-540 ESESEEDEPEN
+540 EEDKPEN

>member
-269 ETTPEETPEVSHYG
+269 ESTPEETPEVSHYG
-283 MTDGDEGSFEF
+283 MTDGNEGSFEF
-294 LDDGDDHETEDAA
+294 LGGDDREVEDDA
-307 VEDTE
+307 VEDAD
-312 NDEAPSSP
+312 NDETPSSP
-320 IQPAVDSQPNG
+320 IQPAVDSQPSG
-331 AAAVGDSPTGTSGRH
+331 AAAVDDNPADASDRH

-359 SIQRPVNDAVASAGV
+359 SIQRPVNDAVAPAGV
-374 ISPLGSV
+374 MSPLGAV
-381 SEDQEESL
+381 SEDQEESPT
-389 SDVDADVPA
+389 DVDADAPA
-398 VGATE
+398 VEKTG
-403 TETVGDADVTV
+403 TETVGGTEVTV
-414 GGRHRKEDADDDTD
+414 GGRHRKEDADDDTNV
-428 AETST
+428 ETST
-433 EDTELEDSDESD
+433 EDTELEGADESD
-445 GEESFES
+445 SEESFEP

-464 QYPADNHAP
+464 QYPADNHTP
-473 LGVHDT
+473 LGVHDD
-479 DDSADEAD
+479 DDSTDEAD
-487 SLDAVGDAV
+487 SLDAVEVDDDAEEIV
-496 AKVNGEPEE
+496 DEPS
-505 VADAPLNS
+505 DS
-513 EEDDVDSND
+513 EEDGLDNND
-522 APDNEDDDNDSEG
+522 ASDDDNDSDEA
-535 LEQEQ
+535 EQ
-540 ESESEEDEPEN
+540 ESEPEEDEPEN

>member
-1 MSSSFIEKNQ
+1 MSSSFIEKNG

-67 SEYIAGKVV
+67 SEYIANKVV
-76 LYMADKGNPQREHD
+76 LYMADKGNLQREHD

-257 AVIYGAAEAVEP
+257 AVIYGAAEVVEP
-269 ETTPEETPEVSHYG
+269 NAPEETPEVSHYG
-283 MTDGDEGSFEF
+283 MADGDEDSFEF
-294 LDDGDDHETEDAA
+294 LDGGDDREVEDDA
-307 VEDTE
+307 VEDVD
-312 NDEAPSSP
+312 NDETPSSP
-320 IQPAVDSQPNG
+320 IQPAADSQPSG
-331 AAAVGDSPTGTSGRH
+331 AAAVNGTPAGTSGRH

-359 SIQRPVNDAVASAGV
+359 SIQRPVNDAVVSAGV
-374 ISPLGSV
+374 MSPLGAV
-381 SEDQEESL
+381 SEDREESPA
-389 SDVDADVPA
+389 DVDVNAPA
-398 VGATE
+398 VEVTE

-414 GGRHRKEDADDDTD
+414 GGRHRKEDSDDDAD
-428 AETST
+428 ADANT
-433 EDTELEDSDESD
+433 EDTEQLEDSDESD
-445 GEESFES
+445 SEESFES

-464 QYPADNHAP
+464 QYPADNHTP
-473 LGVHDT
+473 LGVHDD
-479 DDSADEAD
+479 DDSTDEAD
-487 SLDAVGDAV
+487 SLDAVEVDDDAEEIV
-496 AKVNGEPEE
+496 DEPS
-505 VADAPLNS
+505 DS
-513 EEDDVDSND
+513 EEDGLDNND
-522 APDNEDDDNDSEG
+522 APDDEDDDNDSEG
-535 LEQEQ
+535 VEQ
-540 ESESEEDEPEN
+540 ESEPEEDEPEN
-551 GEDSTPAPAVEAKFT
+551 GEDSTPTSAVEAKFT

>member
-67 SEYIAGKVV
+67 SEYIANKVV
-76 LYMADKGNPQREHD
+76 LYMADQDNPQREHD

-104 RFDFPRKERNKKTNR
+104 RFDFPRKERNKKTNK

-257 AVIYGAAEAVEP
+257 AVIYGAAEVVEP
-269 ETTPEETPEVSHYG
+269 STPEETPEVSHYG
-283 MTDGDEGSFEF
+283 MTDGDEDSFEF
-294 LDDGDDHETEDAA
+294 LNGGDDDREVEDDDVEDA
-307 VEDTE
+307 D
-312 NDEAPSSP
+312 NDETPSSP
-320 IQPAVDSQPNG
+320 IQPAVDSQPSG
-331 AAAVGDSPTGTSGRH
+331 AVAVDGTPAGTSGRH

-359 SIQRPVNDAVASAGV
+359 SIQRPVNDVVVPAGV
-374 ISPLGSV
+374 MSPLGAV
-381 SEDQEESL
+381 SEDQEESPA
-389 SDVDADVPA
+389 DVDADVPA
-398 VGATE
+398 VEETG
-403 TETVGDADVTV
+403 TETVGDADVTL
-414 GGRHRKEDADDDTD
+414 GGRHRKEDSDDDAD
-428 AETST
+428 AST
-433 EDTELEDSDESD
+433 ITEGAKLEDSDESD

-473 LGVHDT
+473 LGVNDA
-479 DDSADEAD
+479 DNSADEAD
-487 SLDAVGDAV
+487 SLDVVEEAATEVDGD
-496 AKVNGEPEE
+496 
-505 VADAPLNS
+505 S
-513 EEDDVDSND
+513 EEIVDEPSDSEEGGLDNNYASN
-522 APDNEDDDNDSEG
+522 NVDDDNDSDDV
-535 LEQEQ
+535 EQ
-540 ESESEEDEPEN
+540 ESEEDKPEN

>member
-11 QAVEALTR
+11 QAVETLTR

-257 AVIYGAAEAVEP
+257 AVIYGAAEVVEP
-269 ETTPEETPEVSHYG
+269 NTLEETPEVSHYG
-283 MTDGDEGSFEF
+283 MTDGDEDSFEF
-294 LDDGDDHETEDAA
+294 LDGGDNREVEDDA
-307 VEDTE
+307 VEDAE
-312 NDEAPSSP
+312 SDEASSSP
-320 IQPAVDSQPNG
+320 IQPAVDSQPSG
-331 AAAVGDSPTGTSGRH
+331 AAAVDGTPAGTSGRH
-346 EAPRRGFFQRLRD
+346 ESPRRGFFQRLRD
-359 SIQRPVNDAVASAGV
+359 SIQRPVNDAVAPAGV
-374 ISPLGSV
+374 MSPLGTV
-381 SEDQEESL
+381 SEDQEESPA
-389 SDVDADVPA
+389 DVDADVPA
-398 VGATE
+398 VEETG
-403 TETVGDADVTV
+403 TETVGDTDVTL

-433 EDTELEDSDESD
+433 EDTELEGTDESD
-445 GEESFES
+445 SEESFES

-473 LGVHDT
+473 LGVNDA
-479 DDSADEAD
+479 DNSADEAD
-487 SLDAVGDAV
+487 SLDAVEVDDDAEEIV
-496 AKVNGEPEE
+496 DEPS
-505 VADAPLNS
+505 DS
-513 EEDDVDSND
+513 EEEGL
-522 APDNEDDDNDSEG
+522 DNNNASDDDNDSDEA
-535 LEQEQ
+535 EQ
-540 ESESEEDEPEN
+540 ESEPEEDEPEN

>member
-104 RFDFPRKERNKKTNR
+104 RFDFPRKERNKKTNK

-257 AVIYGAAEAVEP
+257 AVIYGAAEVVE
-269 ETTPEETPEVSHYG
+269 PEETPEVSHYG
-283 MTDGDEGSFEF
+283 MTDGDEDNFEF
-294 LDDGDDHETEDAA
+294 LDGGDDREVEDDA
-307 VEDTE
+307 VEDAD
-312 NDEAPSSP
+312 NDETPSSL
-320 IQPAVDSQPNG
+320 IQPAVDSQPSG
-331 AAAVGDSPTGTSGRH
+331 AAAVDDTPAGTSGRH

-359 SIQRPVNDAVASAGV
+359 SIQRPVNDAVAPAGV
-374 ISPLGSV
+374 MSPLGAV
-381 SEDQEESL
+381 SEDREESPD
-389 SDVDADVPA
+389 DVDADVPA

-414 GGRHRKEDADDDTD
+414 GGRHRKDDADDDTD

-433 EDTELEDSDESD
+433 EDTESEDTDESD
-445 GEESFES
+445 SEESFES

-473 LGVHDT
+473 LGVNDA
-479 DDSADEAD
+479 DNSADEAD
-487 SLDAVGDAV
+487 SLDAVEVDDDAEEIV
-496 AKVNGEPEE
+496 DEPS
-505 VADAPLNS
+505 DS
-513 EEDDVDSND
+513 EEDGL
-522 APDNEDDDNDSEG
+522 DNNNASDDDNDSDEA
-535 LEQEQ
+535 EQ
-540 ESESEEDEPEN
+540 ESEPEEDEPEN
-551 GEDSTPAPAVEAKFT
+551 GKDSTPAPAVEAKFT

>member
-1 MSSSFIEKNQ
+1 MSSSFIENNQ

-76 LYMADKGNPQREHD
+76 LYMADKENPQREHD

-104 RFDFPRKERNKKTNR
+104 RFDFPRKERNKKTNK

-132 DPVGFDKGWEFLQ
+132 DPVGFDQGWEFLQ

-165 NKIDKFA
+165 SKIDKFA
-172 CNFTMVD
+172 CNFTMVSD
-179 NIEDAVQFALDEEP
+179 IEEAVQFALDEEP

-257 AVIYGAAEAVEP
+257 AVIYGAAEVVE
-269 ETTPEETPEVSHYG
+269 PEETPEVSHYG
-283 MTDGDEGSFEF
+283 MTDGDEDSFEF
-294 LDDGDDHETEDAA
+294 LDGGDDDHEVEDDA
-307 VEDTE
+307 VEDAD
-312 NDEAPSSP
+312 NDETPSSP
-320 IQPAVDSQPNG
+320 IQPAVDSQSSG
-331 AAAVGDSPTGTSGRH
+331 TAAVDDNPAGTSGRH

-359 SIQRPVNDAVASAGV
+359 SIQRPVNDTVAPDGV
-374 ISPLGSV
+374 MSPLNVV
-381 SEDQEESL
+381 SEEQEESP
-389 SDVDADVPA
+389 VDANSGAPA
-398 VGATE
+398 VEATE
-403 TETVGDADVTV
+403 TETVGDTDVTLV
-414 GGRHRKEDADDDTD
+414 GRHRKEDADDDTD
-428 AETST
+428 ADANT
-433 EDTELEDSDESD
+433 EDTESEDSDRSD
-445 GEESFES
+445 SEKSFES

-487 SLDAVGDAV
+487 SLDAGEGTVIEVDGDSEEI
-496 AKVNGEPEE
+496 VNVLP
-505 VADAPLNS
+505 DS
-513 EEDDVDSND
+513 EEDDADGNDSPED
-522 APDNEDDDNDSEG
+522 AGVDNDSEDV
-535 LEQEQ
+535 EQEQ
-540 ESESEEDEPEN
+540 ESEEEESETR
-551 GEDSTPAPAVEAKFT
+551 EDSTPAPAVEAKFT